1 MGETY
6 ANNRFPYSGI
16 YEYVRVVPKKK
27 KTKRRKAN
35 WLRSRQV
42 LRVEGGVGIG
52 YDRKFGNT
60 NELETRD
67 EFYKGNG

>member
-1 MGETY
+1 MQTTD
-6 ANNRFPYSGI
+6 FPTV
-16 YEYVRVVPKKK
+16 EYMNMLEWYQKK

>member
-1 MGETY
+1 MQTTD
-6 ANNRFPYSGI
+6 FPTV
-16 YEYVRVVPKKK
+16 EYMNMLEWYQKKK